1 MHIFT
6 VSSTETNIKN
16 YSYQNEDSS
25 KTQIKGPRRKIT
37 PTPLNQPPN
46 RIIHGY
52 SKVRGGQYVLSYLGK
67 KKSTFLMTVKV
78 LRD

>member
-67 KKSTFLMTVKV
+67 KKSTFLMTVI
-78 LRD
+78 L